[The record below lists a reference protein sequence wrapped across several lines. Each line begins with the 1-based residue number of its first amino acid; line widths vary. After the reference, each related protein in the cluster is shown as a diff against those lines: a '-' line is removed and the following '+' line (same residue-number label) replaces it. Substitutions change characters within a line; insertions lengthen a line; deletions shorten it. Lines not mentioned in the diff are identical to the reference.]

1 MSQITNIIN
10 FKIPKIGSV
19 KDIFKLLWL
28 TIKLMFAILNLIG
41 EFIFGIAK
49 IAFVILWSLSVL
61 VLKMIMLDFIVSELR
76 SRK

>member
-10 FKIPKIGSV
+10 FKIPKVGSV

-41 EFIFGIAK
+41 EIIFGIAK